1 MGMDD
6 DQPKSKKKKKNEK
19 IEPILPPAEEL
30 VDNSTPFKG
39 KPSSFFV
46 MAQKEGPST
55 DPVNQFN
62 YELNDE

>member
-19 IEPILPPAEEL
+19 IEPILPAAEEL

-46 MAQKEGPST
+46 MA
-55 DPVNQFN
+55 
-62 YELNDE
+62 